1 MLNIFL
7 IILVIFAIFIIVQLY
22 FYSNIYQKNNTLI
35 KKIENFETKLTDI
48 NKNNEYRLDDSSMEL
63 LLKDYNNLKD
73 IKNIS

>member
-22 FYSNIYQKNNTLI
+22 FYSNLYQKNNTLI
-35 KKIENFETKLTDI
+35 KKIENFETKLTNI

-73 IKNIS
+73 IKNIT

>member
-35 KKIENFETKLTDI
+35 KKIENFETKLTNI

-73 IKNIS
+73 IKNIT